1 MYVGPMP
8 RQQQHPIDRSPDTP
22 LGQMLRNVNSSMD
35 TYGMSGLPY
44 DRGSV
49 TNTGR
54 FNLARS
60 EYAFDKSSA
69 ENLIDTAFVSSEEQE
84 KRRKALEQREVKLEN
99 MNNKDLTKTDKDL
112 MPEDKSRTPVDK
124 DRMPA
129 DGKQ

>member
-1 MYVGPMP
+1 
-8 RQQQHPIDRSPDTP
+8 
-22 LGQMLRNVNSSMD
+22 MD

-69 ENLIDTAFVSSEEQE
+69 ENLIDTAFISFEEQE
-84 KRRKALEQREVKLEN
+84 KRRKALENRDVKLEN
-99 MNNKDLTKTDKDL
+99 MNKDLTKTDKDH
-112 MPEDKSRTPVDK
+112 MPDDKSRTPVDK
-124 DRMPA
+124 DRMPV
-129 DGKQ
+129 DSKQ